1 MRRNFF
7 IVALAIATTT
17 AAYTAGNIQT
27 EGTTPQASNKKSWK
41 NPDRMKIK
49 LTIKDRVLTATLKDN
64 KTAQDFVSLL
74 PLTLTMNDLFG
85 REKFGHLPRAIS
97 DGGERTHSYQVGQIV
112 YWSPGPDV
120 AIFYRHDGQSI
131 PDPGI
136 IVLGKIDSG
145 VEALNVAGSVK
156 VTLEPASDSGD
167 QADKV
172 MSSSSAL
179 LPVPTWQDLRTVA
192 LVFARYTEGPLFGN
206 LWKRPDLSPRDR
218 SIVTVSALIARNQ
231 TIEMSCH
238 FNLAVDNGVKPS
250 ELSEIITH
258 LAFYSGWANATSA
271 VAVAKEVFAKRGI
284 ASDQPALGDHL
295 PIDEAAEAQRAARV
309 EQDAGPVA
317 PGVVQ
322 YTSDLLFHDL
332 WLRPALAPR
341 DRSLVTV
348 SALIAL
354 GQTAQIPYH
363 LNRAMDNGLT
373 KAQASEMLTQLAFYA
388 GWPNVFSAIPVFKG
402 VFEKRP
408 K

>member
-1 MRRNFF
+1 MRRNFLML
-7 IVALAIATTT
+7 ALVLALHH
-17 AAYTAGNIQT
+17 AACGAGYSTISDTSPESVTQ
-27 EGTTPQASNKKSWK
+27 KSPEK
-41 NPDRMKIK
+41 TDTMKIRLK
-49 LTIKDRVLTATLKDN
+49 IKDRVLSATLVDS
-64 KTAQDFVSLL
+64 KTTRDFVSLL

-85 REKFGHLPRAIS
+85 REKYGHLPRELS
-97 DGGERTHSYQVGQIV
+97 EGGERTHTYEVGEVV

-120 AIFYRHDGQSI
+120 AIFYRHDRQSI

-136 IVLGKIDSG
+136 IVIGKIDSG
-145 VEALNVAGSVK
+145 VEALNLDGPVRVTIELANQSLNQTK
-156 VTLEPASDSGD
+156 VGETSNALPAAVPTLE
-167 QADKV
+167 
-172 MSSSSAL
+172 
-179 LPVPTWQDLRTVA
+179 DLRTVA
-192 LVFARYTEGPLFGN
+192 PAFAKYTEGPLLDG

-218 SIVTVSALIARNQ
+218 SIITISALIARNQ
-231 TIEMSCH
+231 PIEMPYH
-238 FNLAVDNGVKPS
+238 FNLALDNGVKPS

-271 VAVAKEVFAKRGI
+271 VAVAKEIFAKRGI
-284 ASDQPALGDHL
+284 VSDQPASVELL

-309 EQDAGPVA
+309 EQDAGSVA

-348 SALIAL
+348 SALIAS
-354 GQTAQIPYH
+354 GQTAQITYH

-388 GWPNVFSAIPVFKG
+388 GWPNVFSAIPVVKG
-402 VFEKRP
+402 VFEKR
-408 K
+408 

>member
-1 MRRNFF
+1 LIKRHLFLH
-7 IVALAIATTT
+7 ALAMALSHAVSGADNSTSSSSS
-17 AAYTAGNIQT
+17 
-27 EGTTPQASNKKSWK
+27 SNEKFSKQ
-41 NPDRMKIK
+41 PDRMKIK
-49 LTIKDRVLTATLKDN
+49 LTIKDRVLTATLQDN

-97 DGGERTHSYQVGQIV
+97 ERGERTHSYEVGQIV

-120 AIFYRHDGQSI
+120 ALFYRNDRQAI

-136 IVLGKIDSG
+136 IVIGQLDSG
-145 VEALNVAGSVK
+145 VEALNVDGSVK
-156 VTLEPASDSGD
+156 VKIEPADQPSRASDKATAVSN
-167 QADKV
+167 
-172 MSSSSAL
+172 AL
-179 LPVPTWQDLRTVA
+179 PAAVPSVEDLRTVA
-192 LVFARYTEGPLFGN
+192 PAFAKYTEGPLLNG
-206 LWKRPDLSPRDR
+206 LWKRPGLSPRDR
-218 SIVTVSALIARNQ
+218 SIITVSVLIARNQ
-231 TIEMSCH
+231 TIEMPYH
-238 FNLAVDNGVKPS
+238 FSLALDNGVRPS

-284 ASDQPALGDHL
+284 VSDQPAAGDL
-295 PIDEAAEAQRAARV
+295 LALDEAAEAQRAARV
-309 EQDAGPVA
+309 EQDAGSVA

-348 SALIAL
+348 SALVAN
-354 GQTAQIPYH
+354 GQVAQVTYH

-373 KAQASEMLTQLAFYA
+373 KEQASEMLTQLAFYA

>member
-1 MRRNFF
+1 MRRIFF
-7 IVALAIATTT
+7 VVALAITT
-17 AAYTAGNIQT
+17 ATAGNIQT
-27 EGTTPQASNKKSWK
+27 AYATPPASNEKSSK

-49 LTIKDRVLTATLKDN
+49 LTIKDRVLSGTLNDN

-74 PLTLTMNDLFG
+74 PLSLTLDDLFG

-97 DGGERTHSYQVGQIV
+97 DGGERTRRYEVGQIV

-120 AIFYRHDGQSI
+120 AIFYRNDGQAI

-136 IVLGKIDSG
+136 IVIGKLDSG
-145 VEALNVAGSVK
+145 IEALNVDGSVK
-156 VTLEPASDSGD
+156 LTIELADRSSSDSG
-167 QADKV
+167 KV
-172 MSSSSAL
+172 PAAWNAL
-179 LPVPTWQDLRTVA
+179 LAAAPSLEDLRTIA
-192 LVFARYTEGPLFGN
+192 PAFARYTEGPLLNG
-206 LWKRPDLSPRDR
+206 LWKRPGLSPRDR
-218 SIVTVSALIARNQ
+218 SIITVSVLIARNQ
-231 TIEMSCH
+231 TIETPYH
-238 FNLAVDNGVKPS
+238 FDLALDNGVKPS

-271 VAVAKEVFAKRGI
+271 AAVAKEVFARRGI
-284 ASDQPALGDHL
+284 VSDQPAEGDLL
-295 PIDEAAEAQRAARV
+295 PLDEAAEEQRAARV
-309 EQDAGPVA
+309 EQDAGSVA

-322 YTSDLLFHDL
+322 YTTDLLFRDL

-348 SALIAL
+348 SALVAN
-354 GQTAQIPYH
+354 GQVAQVTYH

-373 KAQASEMLTQLAFYA
+373 KEQAAEMLTQLAFYA

-402 VFEKRP
+402 VFEKRS